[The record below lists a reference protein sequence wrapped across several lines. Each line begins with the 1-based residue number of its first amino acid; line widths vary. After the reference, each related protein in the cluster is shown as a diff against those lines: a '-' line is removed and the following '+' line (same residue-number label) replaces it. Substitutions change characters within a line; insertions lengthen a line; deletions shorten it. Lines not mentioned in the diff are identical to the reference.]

1 MSENI
6 TNCPHCKEH
15 CPLTNPG
22 CGKGE
27 RFAREQRGE
36 TVVEEGIHRRERGEH
51 EGHRRGEH
59 DPEGRGSREERRSER
74 GGHRHHADADTLEG
88 LFRACGHK
96 LHHGGEEADAM
107 FDVLTLEEREY
118 LWTILKKII
127 GQ

>member
-22 CGKGE
+22 CGRGE
-27 RFAREQRGE
+27 RLAREQRGE
-36 TVVEEGIHRRERGEH
+36 TVVNEGTRERGEH

-59 DPEGRGSREERRSER
+59 NPEGRGSREERHGEH
-74 GGHRHHADADTLEG
+74 GGHGHHAETDTLEG

-96 LHHGGEEADAM
+96 LHHGGEEANVL
-107 FDVLTLEEREY
+107 FGVLTPEEREY
-118 LWTILKKII
+118 LQAILKKII
-127 GQ
+127 DK